1 MAMFHE
7 SYVFHL
13 AFVFLYVLIT
23 LFLLIT
29 FKALNMKAIFAVM
42 KTT

>member
-13 AFVFLYVLIT
+13 AFEFLYVLIT

-42 KTT
+42 NTT